1 MRIDVVTIFPGYLE
15 PLGVSLLGK
24 ARDRGLL
31 RVHVHDLRDWATDVH
46 RTVDDTP
53 YGGGPGMVMKPEPW
67 GRALDDLVPRDAPAP
82 RLVVPTPSGRA
93 YTQEVAVELS
103 REPWLVVACGRYEGI
118 DQRVTDDARARMPV
132 DELSIGDYVL
142 AGGEAAALVIVE
154 SVTRLLPGVVG
165 NAGSTGDDSF
175 APGAM
180 AGLLEGPAYTKPSRW
195 RDREVPAVLLSGDHA
210 EISRWRRERALLRTA
225 ALRPDL
231 VERLD
236 ATVLDARDR
245 SVLASAGW
253 VQRGGRFFRATED
266 VAD

>member
-1 MRIDVVTIFPGYLE
+1 
-15 PLGVSLLGK
+15 
-24 ARDRGLL
+24 
-31 RVHVHDLRDWATDVH
+31 RDWAADH
-46 RTVDDTP
+46 QRTVDDTP
-53 YGGGPGMVMKPEPW
+53 YGGGPGMVMKPDPW
-67 GRALDDLVPRDAPAP
+67 GRALDDLVPPDTPAP

-103 REPWLVVACGRYEGI
+103 REPWLIVACGRYEGI
-118 DQRVTDDARARMPV
+118 DQRVADDARARMRV

-154 SVTRLLPGVVG
+154 SVARLLPGVLG
-165 NAGSTGDDSF
+165 NVDSTGDDSF

-195 RDREVPAVLLSGDHA
+195 RDRDVPAVLLSGNHA
-210 EISRWRRERALLRTA
+210 EIARWRRDQTLLRTA

-236 ATVLDARDR
+236 AGALDVRDR

-253 VQRGGRFFRATED
+253 VQRGGRFFRDTAHM
-266 VAD
+266 AD